1 MAKISA
7 LDIPLKKYLE
17 EVKNQINLLWKNS
30 NFIIWRKNE
39 KLEPGD
45 LIVINN
51 SFLLRNDKSTS
62 KNERYIGLKIKNEKA
77 YEIMIVKRNKKI
89 TTNFSKISKN
99 SRESYTLVHIEEKIN
114 ELFDELGKLI
124 FILVGKKVSEDSIER
139 KIGHKSLKKIIWD
152 SSIDKAFI
160 LENSNL
166 SFKDPYSNDFLSSLI
181 KFLTDNGID
190 STNNKKLSEDIEKSV
205 KFLKKNA
212 KTILE
217 IPENNDFEDE
227 TLLSRF
233 YKSFDSE
240 LEMYKAMM
248 ENIDL
253 NINEILRI
261 SYNFLGDGIRLF
273 RLISSIC
280 DLKPLILWGTIYFHF
295 IQNQK
300 LMNIP
305 SLVPGRKVDLN
316 YYDRMI
322 KDARNN
328 RFHTITDF
336 KRTLQFNLPEDAIK
350 STTLTF
356 FSDFSKKRA
365 NPNKL
370 NYKDKKIVDLL
381 NEFYRVEEIILPID
395 FWEKNY
401 NVMKATNDIFM
412 ATSKILRILLQR
424 D

>member
-1 MAKISA
+1 
-7 LDIPLKKYLE
+7 
-17 EVKNQINLLWKNS
+17 
-30 NFIIWRKNE
+30 
-39 KLEPGD
+39 
-45 LIVINN
+45 
-51 SFLLRNDKSTS
+51 
-62 KNERYIGLKIKNEKA
+62 
-77 YEIMIVKRNKKI
+77 
-89 TTNFSKISKN
+89 
-99 SRESYTLVHIEEKIN
+99 
-114 ELFDELGKLI
+114 
-124 FILVGKKVSEDSIER
+124 
-139 KIGHKSLKKIIWD
+139 
-152 SSIDKAFI
+152 
-160 LENSNL
+160 
-166 SFKDPYSNDFLSSLI
+166 
-181 KFLTDNGID
+181 
-190 STNNKKLSEDIEKSV
+190 
-205 KFLKKNA
+205 
-212 KTILE
+212 LE

-300 LMNIP
+300 LMDIP

-336 KRTLQFNLPEDAIK
+336 KRTLQFNLPEGCNKIYYSYIFFRFFKKK
-350 STTLTF
+350 SK
-356 FSDFSKKRA
+356 SK
-365 NPNKL
+365 
-370 NYKDKKIVDLL
+370 
-381 NEFYRVEEIILPID
+381 
-395 FWEKNY
+395 
-401 NVMKATNDIFM
+401 
-412 ATSKILRILLQR
+412 
-424 D
+424 

>member
-1 MAKISA
+1 
-7 LDIPLKKYLE
+7 
-17 EVKNQINLLWKNS
+17 VKNQVNLLWKHPS
-30 NFIIWRKNE
+30 FINWRKNE
-39 KLEPGD
+39 KLEPED

-51 SFLLRNDKSTS
+51 SFLLRNDKTTS
-62 KNERYIGLKIKNEKA
+62 KNERYIGLKIKNKQT
-77 YEIMIVKRNKKI
+77 YEIMIVKRDKII
-89 TTNFSKISKN
+89 TTDFSKIFKKSK
-99 SRESYTLVHIEEKIN
+99 ESYTLVHIEEEIN

-124 FILVGKKVSEDSIER
+124 FILVGKKISEDAIER
-139 KIGHKSLKKIIWD
+139 KINNKTLKKITWD
-152 SSIDKAFI
+152 SSIDKPFI
-160 LENSNL
+160 LKNANL
-166 SFKDPYSNDFLSSLI
+166 LFKDPYSNNFLSSLY
-181 KFLTDNGID
+181 KFLADNGID
-190 STNNKKLSEDIEKSV
+190 SANNKKLSKDIEKSV
-205 KFLKKNA
+205 KFLKKEA

-217 IPENNDFEDE
+217 IPENNDFKDE

-233 YKSFDSE
+233 YKSLDSE
-240 LEMYKAMM
+240 LEMYKEMM
-248 ENIDL
+248 KNIDL
-253 NINEILRI
+253 NMNEILRI

-300 LMNIP
+300 LMDIP
-305 SLVPGRKVDLN
+305 SLIPGRKVDLN

-336 KRTLQFNLPEDAIK
+336 KRTLQFNLPKDAIQ

-356 FSDFSKKRA
+356 FSVFSRKRA
-365 NPNKL
+365 KTNKL

-381 NEFYRVEEIILPID
+381 TEFYRVEEIILPND

-401 NVMKATNDIFM
+401 EVMKATNDIFK
-412 ATSKILRILLQR
+412 ATSKILRILIQKE
-424 D
+424 